1 MGLKDRLISFSEW
14 VFSNLLV
21 LGHVKSYVVPSL
33 LIAIIPSFLY
43 EFISCLFIQAGIGA
57 NYLPTTCSHIIGDQ
71 LITNATTFSF
81 SLTAFLLVAVTVVFM
96 IGKQISS
103 GPSDEDGP
111 NGSDN
116 DYPDGGDRFIVIR
129 SRSNRSTE
137 DYIDTFEF
145 IDTVPIEYEEGE
157 EQQGNGPTWGLLGYT
172 NDDVFFVEEVDSPN
186 LLQLGPGEYYLWSDD
201 DIAENEKRDLPGVKW
216 STYPR
221 FRDGEHFLLKTFAA
235 PLPFPDLPI
244 GDDDDSDEDDPTIQ
258 EYGNILKR
266 SLAYSISASL
276 LGIII
281 ISFSPPPQIVGFEIG
296 FLWRTFPLIYSIA
309 THTFSIIFL
318 GMLWTSIDLIDLM
331 ASTKYQV

>member
-1 MGLKDRLISFSEW
+1 MEIRDSLISFSEW

-21 LGHVKSYVVPSL
+21 LGLVKSYVVPSL
-33 LIAIIPSFLY
+33 LIAIILSFGY
-43 EFISCLFIQAGIGA
+43 EFISCLLIQAGIGA
-57 NYLPTTCSHIIGDQ
+57 NYLPVTCSHIIGDQ

-103 GPSDEDGP
+103 GPSDEDGSDGS

-129 SRSNRSTE
+129 SGSNRSTE

-157 EQQGNGPTWGLLGYT
+157 EQRSNGGNGPTWGLVRYT
-172 NDDVFFVEEVDSPN
+172 DEGIYIVEEVDSPG
-186 LLQLGPGEYYLWSDD
+186 LFQLGPGEYHLWSDD
-201 DIAENEKRDLPGVKW
+201 DIPENEKRNLPGKKW

-221 FRDGEHFLLKTFAA
+221 FGDGEHFLLKTFAA
-235 PLPFPDLPI
+235 PIPFLDLPI
-244 GDDDDSDEDDPTIQ
+244 GDDDDSDEDNSTIQ
-258 EYGNILKR
+258 EYSSKLKR

-281 ISFSPPPQIVGFEIG
+281 ISFSLPPQ
-296 FLWRTFPLIYSIA
+296 FLSSISPFIYSVA